1 MTFLLLS
8 NFMVLLFLK
17 KYTCLDGFES
27 EHQTHKNVIVEKKS
41 SINPLKTMISFDEKI
56 TVFNLTGNLIPSET
70 EKTIIKPCSDDI
82 VKNYLKKETVQGGTL
97 YECKKLSVFNTE
109 YIVGQYILLPK
120 SSHNSP
126 VFGKIVKLLSCQSHA
141 YFIFEET
148 SNRYDVDTDLFFLNG
163 ENVLDIIPQ
172 YQLPCYY
179 PLNSYEVGQ
188 DKNITISTRSYV
200 LDHLT

>member
-1 MTFLLLS
+1 MG
-8 NFMVLLFLK
+8 LLFLK

-27 EHQTHKNVIVEKKS
+27 EHQTHKNVRIEKKS

-56 TVFNLTGNLIPSET
+56 TIYNLTGNVISSGT

-82 VKNYLKKETVQGGTL
+82 VKNYLKKATVQGDTL
-97 YECKKLSVFNTE
+97 YECKNLSVFNTE
-109 YIVGQYILLPK
+109 YKIGQYILLPK

-141 YFIFEET
+141 YFIFEKT
-148 SNRYDVDTDLFFLNG
+148 SNRYDVGTDLFFLNG
-163 ENVLDIIPQ
+163 ENILDIIPQ
-172 YQLPCYY
+172 YQLPCYS

-188 DKNITISTRSYV
+188 NKSITISTRTYV
-200 LDHLT
+200 PEHLT